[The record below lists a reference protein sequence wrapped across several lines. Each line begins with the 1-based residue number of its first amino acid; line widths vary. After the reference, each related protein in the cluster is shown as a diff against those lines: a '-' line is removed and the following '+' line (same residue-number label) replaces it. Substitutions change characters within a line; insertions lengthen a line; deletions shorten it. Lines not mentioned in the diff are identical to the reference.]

1 MKKQYFIDILN
12 IIQKNINNIIKM
24 MVEKIKEIL
33 NYKVKN
39 REL

>member
-24 MVEKIKEIL
+24 MEEKIKEIL

-39 REL
+39 KEL

>member
-24 MVEKIKEIL
+24 MEEKIKEIL
-33 NYKVKN
+33 NYRVKN
-39 REL
+39 KEL

>member
-39 REL
+39 KEL

>member
-24 MVEKIKEIL
+24 MVEKIKGIL

-39 REL
+39 KEL